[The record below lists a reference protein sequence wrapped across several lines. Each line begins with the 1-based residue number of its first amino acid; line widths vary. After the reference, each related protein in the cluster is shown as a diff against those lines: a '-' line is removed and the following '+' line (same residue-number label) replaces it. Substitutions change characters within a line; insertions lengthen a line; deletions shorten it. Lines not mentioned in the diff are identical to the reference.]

1 MDIVVFVKEVPDTDT
16 RIRVKDGAVDLS
28 EVKFIAGPY
37 DEYAVEEALKIRE
50 NSGGGKVTLICYGVS
65 RAGKTLNSELAK
77 GADELILIDEFLPD
91 ADPLAVGE
99 LLAKVASSLKYDLI
113 LCGYK
118 GTDMDNAC
126 TATIAAERLGIPH
139 LTYAVKIELAA
150 DTKSATV
157 HRAVEG
163 SIDVCHTPLPA
174 VITCQKGL
182 NEPRYAKL
190 TGIMQ
195 AKKKPHHE
203 KKLADYS
210 LTAEQMK
217 SLSKVEYTAYLP
229 PPAKEPG
236 RILQGTDHEKVQQL
250 LKHLIEDEKVL

>member
-1 MDIVVFVKEVPDTDT
+1 MNIVVFVKEVPDTES
-16 RIRVKDGAVDLS
+16 RIRVKGGAVDLS

-37 DEYAVEEALKIRE
+37 DEYAVEEALRIRDAA
-50 NSGGGKVTLICYGVS
+50 GGKVTLICYGEQ

-77 GADELILIDEFLPD
+77 GADELILVDEYIPD

-99 LLAKVASSLKYDLI
+99 LLARMAQKTGYDLI

-126 TATIAAERLGIPH
+126 AGIIAAQRLGLPH
-139 LTYAVKIELAA
+139 VAYAVKIELAP
-150 DTKSATV
+150 DLKSTTV

-163 SIDVCHTPLPA
+163 SIEVCYVPLPA

-203 KKLADYS
+203 KKLADYG
-210 LTAEQMK
+210 LNPAEMR
-217 SLSKVEYTAYLP
+217 SRSKVEYTAFLP
-229 PPAKEPG
+229 PPTKEPG
-236 RILQGTDHEKVQQL
+236 KILEGDDAAKVQQL
-250 LKHLIEDEKVL
+250 IKHLVEDEKVL

>member
-1 MDIVVFVKEVPDTDT
+1 MNIIVFVKEVPDTES
-16 RIRVKDGAVDLS
+16 RIRVKEGKVDLS

-37 DEYAVEEALKIRE
+37 DEYAVEEALRIRE
-50 NSGGGKVTLICYGVS
+50 AAGGKVTLICYGEE

-77 GADELILIDEFLPD
+77 GADELILVDEYVAD

-99 LLAKVASSLKYDLI
+99 LLARMAQKVGYDLI

-126 TATIAAERLGIPH
+126 TAIIAAQKLGLPH
-139 LTYAVKIELAA
+139 VAYAVKVELAPGG
-150 DTKSATV
+150 KSATV

-163 SIDVCHTPLPA
+163 SIEVCQLP
-174 VITCQKGL
+174 VPCIITCQKGL

-190 TGIMQ
+190 TGIMA

-203 KKLADYS
+203 KKLADYGLNAADMRS
-210 LTAEQMK
+210 R
-217 SLSKVEYTAYLP
+217 SRVEYTAFLP
-229 PPAKEPG
+229 PPTKEPG
-236 RILQGTDHEKVQQL
+236 KILEGDDMAKVRQL
-250 LKHLIEDEKVL
+250 IKHLVEDEKVL